1 MMKYAYRAAKS
12 GSSKN
17 SAGNIRDRVLLGG
30 AVFVVLAIGIRLG
43 QLQIAQSGFYKS
55 LASGQHD
62 IFSKL
67 LPERGEIMVRDRA
80 TGALYPVAA
89 NRDLWTLYSDNR
101 KLGDARA
108 ESKALA
114 PLLAEPID
122 AKDKKPEEA
131 EALTKAGLEAKEADI
146 LKRLS
151 LANDPYEQLAR
162 GLSQEL
168 ADRIKALNLPNL
180 GFAAEKSRFY
190 PETDFGGQVL
200 GFVGYQ
206 GNQRAGR
213 YGVEGYWNKELAGV
227 QGYLSAKRDP
237 NGTII
242 AGDDNSIRE
251 KIDGS
256 NIVLT
261 IDRTLQAYVCT
272 RLAAWV
278 KEHSAESGSVVML
291 NPSTGAVLAMC
302 GVPDFDPN
310 AYGKAADASAYNNST
325 IWNAYE
331 PGSVMKTVTMA
342 GAIDS
347 GAVMPTTTFND
358 PGEERYGE
366 MIVRNSDHI
375 SHGIQTMVDVLDKS
389 LNTGAIFAMRKT
401 GIAKFQS
408 YVNAFG
414 FGVRTGI
421 ELDTE
426 SPGNLS
432 SMKKMREV
440 DSATASFGQ
449 GITVTAL
456 QMATAYGAI
465 ANSGKLM
472 KPYVVGEIV
481 HPDGVE
487 IKTQP
492 QMVRQVIS
500 AKTASLVSGMLV
512 SVVKNGHGKRAGVSG
527 YLVAGKTGTAQ
538 VPKVDGLGYDE
549 TATIGT
555 FAGFAPVSDP
565 KFVMVVRIDKPKD
578 VQFAESSAAPLW
590 GDIAAFA
597 LKYLEVPPDDVR

>member
-1 MMKYAYRAAKS
+1 MKYAYRTAKP
-12 GSSKN
+12 GSAKN
-17 SAGNIRDRVLLGG
+17 SSETIRDRVLLGS
-30 AVFVVLAIGIRLG
+30 AVFIVLIIGIRLG
-43 QLQIAQSGFYKS
+43 QIQLVQSGFYKS

-62 IFSKL
+62 IFAKL
-67 LPERGEIMVRDRA
+67 LPERGEILVRDRA
-80 TGALYPVAA
+80 TGTFYPVAA
-89 NRDLWTLYSDNR
+89 NRDLWILYSDNR
-101 KLGDARA
+101 KQVDAA
-108 ESKALA
+108 AGAKALA
-114 PLLAEPID
+114 PLLTLPVD
-122 AKDKKPEEA
+122 AKDKKPEEVA
-131 EALTKAGLEAKEADI
+131 ALAKVALEIKEAEI
-146 LKRLS
+146 LKRLGQ
-151 LANDPYEQLAR
+151 ADDPYVQLAR
-162 GLSQEL
+162 GLSQDT
-168 ADRIKALNLPNL
+168 ADRVKALGLPNL
-180 GFAAEKSRFY
+180 GLTAEKSRFY

-200 GFVGYQ
+200 GFLGYQ

-213 YGVEGYWNKELAGV
+213 YGAEGYWNKELAGV

-272 RLAAWV
+272 RLGAWV

-291 NPSTGAVLAMC
+291 DPSTGAVLAMC

-310 AYGKAADASAYNNST
+310 AYGKVDDASVYNNTT
-325 IWNAYE
+325 IWSAYE
-331 PGSVMKTVTMA
+331 PGSVMKSVTMA

-347 GAVMPTTTFND
+347 GAVTPTTTYND
-358 PGEERYGE
+358 TGEERYGE

-375 SHGIQTMVDVLDKS
+375 AHGIQTMIDVLDNS

-401 GIAKFQS
+401 GISKFQD
-408 YVNAFG
+408 YINAFG

-426 SPGNLS
+426 APGNLS
-432 SMKKMREV
+432 SMKKKREV

-449 GITVTAL
+449 GITVTVL
-456 QMATAYGAI
+456 QMATAYGAL

-472 KPYVVGEIV
+472 KPYVVGEII
-481 HPDGVE
+481 HPDGAE

-492 QMVRQVIS
+492 QMVRQVVS
-500 AKTASLVSGMLV
+500 AKTASLVTGMLV
-512 SVVKNGHGKRAGVSG
+512 SVVKNGHGKRAGVPG

-538 VPKVDGLGYDE
+538 VPKSDGSGYDE

-555 FAGFAPVSDP
+555 FAGFAPVSYP

-578 VQFAESSAAPLW
+578 VQFAEASAAPLW

-597 LKYLEVPPDDVR
+597 LKYLEVPPDDTH